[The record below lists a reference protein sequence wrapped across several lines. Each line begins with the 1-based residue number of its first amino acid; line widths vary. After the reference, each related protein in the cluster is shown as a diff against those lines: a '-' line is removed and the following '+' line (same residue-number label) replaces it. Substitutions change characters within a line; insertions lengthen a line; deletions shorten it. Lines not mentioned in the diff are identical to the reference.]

1 MYERPSAIVIAASL
15 VLAWPAAAAEKP
27 TAPVQPAA
35 QPADQ
40 RAPDAVLASV
50 DTAKLPV
57 AIKAGEAPA
66 APKKRAARVTTCRC
80 ADTSE

>member
-15 VLAWPAAAAEKP
+15 VLAWPAAAEKP
-27 TAPVQPAA
+27 GAPVQPAA
-35 QPADQ
+35 QPTEQ
-40 RAPDAVLASV
+40 RVQTVLAAV

-57 AIKAGEAPA
+57 AVKAEDAPV

-80 ADTSE
+80 ADTSEN